1 MVRDARMDIAAKLS
15 GKIHS
20 GGCFQTAISP
30 NFKQTRF
37 DIATSPPSA
46 LSARNA
52 RSRGATA
59 AVNAIFR
66 KLLTPFAGVQI
77 TSTLSSIGAEIWGEC
92 LNLKRKRPKVPLR
105 HSTR

>member
-1 MVRDARMDIAAKLS
+1 M
-15 GKIHS
+15 
-20 GGCFQTAISP
+20 
-30 NFKQTRF
+30 RF

-66 KLLTPFAGVQI
+66 KLFKRFAGVQL
-77 TSTLSSIGAEIWGEC
+77 TSTLSGIGEEIWGSP
-92 LNLKRKRPKVPLR
+92 LNLKRKSPKFRKAFDSVMNPAEGEAAVVLK
-105 HSTR
+105 